1 MSDTATSSTFL
12 CRLSRPAALELLG
25 ISLCVVALLNSTSA
39 QAKIYRCGNEY
50 TNDANYAA
58 KNGCKVMTGGNVTI
72 VQGTRGYGAP
82 SGSGNRE
89 YTAST
94 ELNRK
99 RAPLP
104 KTVSEARARRVSNT
118 KQRERDRDTRLIL
131 EKELQQ
137 AKTKLSEMEKEYN
150 DGQPERWGNER
161 NYQKYLDRV
170 AKMRNDIA
178 RQKTDI
184 EGLQREIS
192 RVPSSAA
199 M

>member
-1 MSDTATSSTFL
+1 MSDSAMSSTFQR
-12 CRLSRPAALELLG
+12 RLSRPAVLTLTG
-25 ISLCVVALLNSTSA
+25 ISLCVAALLNSTSV

-50 TNDANYAA
+50 TNDASYAA

-72 VQGTRGYGAP
+72 VQGTRGSGAS

-89 YTAST
+89 YTASS
-94 ELNRK
+94 ELNHK
-99 RAPLP
+99 RAALP

-118 KQRERDRDTRLIL
+118 KQRERDKDTRMVL
-131 EKELQQ
+131 EQELQQ
-137 AKTKLSEMEKEYN
+137 AKSKLSEMEKEYN
-150 DGQPERWGNER
+150 DGQPERWGSER

-170 AKMRNDIA
+170 AKMRKSIE

-192 RVPSSAA
+192 RVPSSAT